1 VPPLRERPEDILPLA
16 LYFLDH
22 FNAKFGKEVG
32 PLAPEAFA
40 ALEAAPWPGN
50 VRELQHAIERAVAVK
65 AAGPVSPADLGLGAP
80 AAAAAAHAPAAP
92 FREAREAFE
101 REYFAG
107 LIKAAGGNISE
118 AARMSGIARQNFYA
132 HIKRLGLVLDS

>member
-1 VPPLRERPEDILPLA
+1 MTTRRR
-16 LYFLDH
+16 FQT
-22 FNAKFGKEVG
+22 
-32 PLAPEAFA
+32 
-40 ALEAAPWPGN
+40 WPGN

-65 AAGPVSPADLGLGAP
+65 AAGPVAAADLGLGSTAP
-80 AAAAAAHAPAAP
+80 AAEARAAAP

-132 HIKRLGLVLDS
+132 HIKRLGLTAD